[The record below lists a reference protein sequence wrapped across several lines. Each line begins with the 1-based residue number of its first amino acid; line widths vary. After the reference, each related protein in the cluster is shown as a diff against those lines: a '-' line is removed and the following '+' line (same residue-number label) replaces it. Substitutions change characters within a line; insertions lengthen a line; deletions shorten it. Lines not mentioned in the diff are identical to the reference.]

1 MSALA
6 LSPAEWSAVRLSL
19 VVALASVALA
29 LVPGIAVAWL
39 LARRRFPGRTLLDA
53 VVHLPLVVP
62 PVAVGY
68 LLLLGLGRGSPL
80 GRWLERVGAEVVF
93 TPRAAVI
100 AGAVMGFPLLVR
112 SARLAIEL
120 ADRRLEQAARTLGAG
135 PWRVFVT
142 ITLPLAAPGVLT
154 GAILAFAR
162 ALGEFGATITVA
174 GNIEGR
180 TRTLPLAIYSAAQSP
195 GGDAAALRLVAIA
208 ILVSLAALVVSEL
221 LVRRGRE
228 RIATP

>member
-135 PWRVFVT
+135 PWRVFAT